1 VDERLSRFDGII
13 KRNEQADL
21 YRHSV
26 VKRNNAQG
34 MHGLQEGARERGVYC
49 RVTAL
54 KLIPCTTV
62 VLYGCTALQFCDNS
76 RQMFLNAFAAA
87 KPA

>member
-1 VDERLSRFDGII
+1 MVFGCEDATIVSDTPPNLCRLWEVDERLLRFDGII

-34 MHGLQEGARERGVYC
+34 MHGLQEGVRERGVYC

-54 KLIPCTTV
+54 
-62 VLYGCTALQFCDNS
+62 N
-76 RQMFLNAFAAA
+76 
-87 KPA
+87 

>member
-1 VDERLSRFDGII
+1 MWEVDERLLRFDGII

-34 MHGLQEGARERGVYC
+34 MHGLQEGVRERGVYY

-54 KLIPCTTV
+54 
-62 VLYGCTALQFCDNS
+62 N
-76 RQMFLNAFAAA
+76 
-87 KPA
+87 